1 MYFHLGKTDKIQYF
15 YLGKTDKTGLFN
27 LGKADRNM
35 IKRKIDSYLESF
47 IKQNKKALFHLSPDF
62 CNA

>member
-1 MYFHLGKTDKIQYF
+1 MQYF
-15 YLGKTDKTGLFN
+15 YLGKTDKTDRFY
-27 LGKADRNM
+27 LGKTDKNM

-47 IKQNKKALFHLSPDF
+47 FEQNKKALFHLSPDF

>member
-1 MYFHLGKTDKIQYF
+1 MQYFYLRKTDKTDHF
-15 YLGKTDKTGLFN
+15 YLGKTDK
-27 LGKADRNM
+27 NM

-47 IKQNKKALFHLSPDF
+47 LKQNKKALFHLSPDL